1 MKTFKQFNEG
11 LKTMVGLGLGG
22 VALYN
27 LLKPKGKTPSKPS
40 TPSTPDTPST
50 KVNKSDF
57 STGVDALKQRRK
69 DREYKKI
76 RVFGDPTGEYS
87 DFFK

>member
-27 LLKPKGKTPSKPS
+27 LLKPKGKTPS

-57 STGVDALKQRRK
+57 STGVDALKQRK
-69 DREYKKI
+69 EDKKNKKI
-76 RVFGDPTGEYS
+76 RVFGAPTGEYS

>member
-69 DREYKKI
+69 DNKYKKI

>member
-27 LLKPKGKTPSKPS
+27 LLKPKGKTPS
-40 TPSTPDTPST
+40 TPDTPST

-69 DREYKKI
+69 DNKYKKI

>member
-40 TPSTPDTPST
+40 KPSTPDTPST

>member
-27 LLKPKGKTPSKPS
+27 LLKPKGKTPSK
-40 TPSTPDTPST
+40 PSTPDTPST

>member
-27 LLKPKGKTPSKPS
+27 LLRPKSKTPS
-40 TPSTPDTPST
+40 TE
-50 KVNKSDF
+50 VNKNNSSGDF